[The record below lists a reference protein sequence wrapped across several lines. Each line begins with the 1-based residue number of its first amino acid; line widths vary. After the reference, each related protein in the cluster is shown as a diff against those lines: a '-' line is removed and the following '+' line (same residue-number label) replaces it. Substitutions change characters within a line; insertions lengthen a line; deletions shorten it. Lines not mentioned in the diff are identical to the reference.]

1 MDVEAIRNSPI
12 GTIVPISGTDVKTAE
27 PYAHHA
33 FIPSPLPDELD
44 LSQRSWLAVLEAEAA
59 LARLDQAAWQIPE
72 PSLLRRP
79 SLRREAQST
88 SALEGTYA
96 PFEDVLESDVDEAG
110 AVSAEVREVLNF
122 ITAAEAGFSWI
133 ADRPFSVDF
142 LARLQRVLVADTPS
156 EHDDAGRVR
165 IRQVVVG
172 ARGASV
178 RDSRFVPP
186 PPDDSLRAGL
196 DAWVTW
202 LNAPPTRM
210 PRVVRAALAHYQFE
224 TLHPFSD
231 GNGRI
236 GRLVIVLQLLRDGA
250 LREPILVVSPWLEAH
265 RNEYQDGL
273 LRLSQTGDWDAWVEF
288 FAGGVAASADSTRVR
303 IDELVGFTRSARDLV
318 RASGISGV
326 AERLSGDLIGAPIL
340 TASVVA
346 KRYSVSHQGAM
357 NALRRLVAAGL
368 LRERTRAN
376 RVTFVC
382 DRVVAILSR

>member
-1 MDVEAIRNSPI
+1 MDVEAIRSSPI
-12 GTIVPISGTDVKTAE
+12 GTIVPITGTDVRTGE
-27 PYAHHA
+27 NYAHHA
-33 FIPSPLPDELD
+33 FIPSPLPDVLV
-44 LSQRSWLAVLEAEAA
+44 LSQRSWLAILDAEAA
-59 LARLDQAAWQIPE
+59 LARLDQAARQIPD

-96 PFEDVLESDVDEAG
+96 PFEDVLASDVGEGG

-142 LARLQRVLVADTPS
+142 LARLQRVLVEDTPS

-172 ARGASV
+172 ARGSSV
-178 RDSRFVPP
+178 RDCRFVPP

-196 DAWVTW
+196 DAWTSW
-202 LNAPPTRM
+202 INDPPTLM

-250 LREPILVVSPWLEAH
+250 LREPILVVSPWFEAH

-288 FAGGVAASADSTRVR
+288 FAGGVAVSADSTRVR
-303 IDELVGFTRSARDLV
+303 IDELIQFAEKARDLV
-318 RASGISGV
+318 RAAGISGV
-326 AERLSGDLIGAPIL
+326 AERLSADLIGAPIL

-346 KRYSVSHQGAM
+346 KRYSVSHQGAI
-357 NALRRLVAAGL
+357 NALRRLVDVGL
-368 LRERTRAN
+368 LRERTRTN
-376 RVTFVC
+376 RATFVC
-382 DRVVAILSR
+382 DRVVTILSR

>member
-1 MDVEAIRNSPI
+1 MDVEAIRSSPI
-12 GTIVPISGTDVKTAE
+12 GTIVPITGTDVRTGE
-27 PYAHHA
+27 NYAHHA
-33 FIPSPLPDELD
+33 FIPSPLPDVLV
-44 LSQRSWLAVLEAEAA
+44 LSQRSWLAILDAEAA
-59 LARLDQAAWQIPE
+59 LARLDQAARQIPD

-96 PFEDVLESDVDEAG
+96 PFEDVLASDVGEGG

-142 LARLQRVLVADTPS
+142 LARLQRVLVEDTPS

-172 ARGASV
+172 ARGSSV
-178 RDSRFVPP
+178 RDCRFVPP

-196 DAWVTW
+196 DAWTSW
-202 LNAPPTRM
+202 INDPPTLM

-250 LREPILVVSPWLEAH
+250 LREPILVVSPWFEAH

-288 FAGGVAASADSTRVR
+288 FAGGVAVSADSTRVR
-303 IDELVGFTRSARDLV
+303 IDELIQFAENARDLV
-318 RASGISGV
+318 RAAGISGV
-326 AERLSGDLIGAPIL
+326 AERLSADLIGAPIL

-346 KRYSVSHQGAM
+346 KRYSVSHQGAI
-357 NALRRLVAAGL
+357 NALRRLVDVGL
-368 LRERTRAN
+368 LRERTRTN
-376 RVTFVC
+376 RATFVC
-382 DRVVAILSR
+382 DRVVTILSR